1 MATYTNQATGCAR
14 SAVYAID
21 VMDVDRHLL
30 EDPVPLGDSL
40 AHCGC
45 GSQKCRILQ
54 QWVNKKRAIAGK
66 PQLAAGTIKPATTIA
81 EVIAH
86 VCS

>member
-30 EDPVPLGDSL
+30 EDSVPLSETLGD
-40 AHCGC
+40 CGC
-45 GSQKCRILQ
+45 GSQKCGILQ

-66 PQLAAGTIKPATTIA
+66 PELAAGTIKPATTIA
-81 EVIAH
+81 EVIDH